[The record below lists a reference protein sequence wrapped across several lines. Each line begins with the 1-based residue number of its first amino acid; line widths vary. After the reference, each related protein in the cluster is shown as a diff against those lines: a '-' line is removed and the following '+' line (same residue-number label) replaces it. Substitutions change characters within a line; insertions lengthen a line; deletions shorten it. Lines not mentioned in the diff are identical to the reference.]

1 MKFVLGIAN
10 FDRNYSFSNN
20 INQRK
25 INSILKL
32 ANSLRFREID
42 TANNYSQANKIL
54 KSNNYKKKFLLNTK
68 ISNIK
73 GKNFKKKINEEIK
86 KFKKKLEVNKI
97 NTLLFHDRN
106 QIFEKNI
113 KKIISYVLEL
123 KRNKIIR
130 KYGFSIYNSNEL
142 KEILK
147 YSNPDVIQLPG
158 NIFDHRYLNKTKLKE
173 LKNKKIEIQIRSIFL
188 QGVTLKR
195 IYPTKDI
202 KSLEFIKKYW
212 KKIDSLGINPLKY
225 NINFLKKFKDVD
237 KFIVS
242 FEDRNQMIEF
252 IKIFNSK
259 KKEISKG
266 FKTTNLYLINPYLWK
281 KK

>member
-32 ANSLRFREID
+32 ANNLKFREID

-73 GKNFKKKINEEIK
+73 GKNFKNKINYEIK

-123 KRNKIIR
+123 KRNKIIK
-130 KYGFSIYNSNEL
+130 KYGFSIYNSDEL

-158 NIFDHRYLNKTKLKE
+158 NIFDHRYLNKKKLKE
-173 LKNKKIEIQIRSIFL
+173 LKNKKIEIQVRSIFL

-202 KSLEFIKKYW
+202 KSVEILKKYW
-212 KKIDSLGINPLKY
+212 KKIESLGINPLKY
-225 NINFLKKFKDVD
+225 NIDFLKKFKDVD

-242 FEDRNQMIEF
+242 FEDQNQMIEF

>member
-10 FDRNYSFSNN
+10 FDKNYSFSNN
-20 INQRK
+20 INQKK

-32 ANSLRFREID
+32 AYNLRFREID
-42 TANNYSQANKIL
+42 TANNYLQANKIL
-54 KSNNYKKKFLLNTK
+54 RRNKYKKKFLLNTK

-73 GKNFKKKINEEIK
+73 GKNFKNKINYEIK
-86 KFKKKLEVNKI
+86 KFKKKLDVNKI

-113 KKIISYVLEL
+113 KNIISYVLEL

-130 KYGFSIYNSNEL
+130 KYGFSIYNSDEL

-158 NIFDHRYLNKTKLKE
+158 NIFDHRYLNKKKLKE
-173 LKNKKIEIQIRSIFL
+173 LKKKKIEIQLRSIFL

-195 IYPTKDI
+195 IYPLKDI
-202 KSLEFIKKYW
+202 KSVEILKKYW
-212 KKIDSLGINPLKY
+212 KKIDSLGIKPLKY

-242 FEDRNQMIEF
+242 FEDQSQMIEF
-252 IKIFNSK
+252 MKIFKRK
-259 KKEISKG
+259 KNEISKG
-266 FKTTNLYLINPYLWK
+266 FKTTNLNLINPYLWK

>member
-32 ANSLRFREID
+32 AYKLRFREID
-42 TANNYSQANKIL
+42 TANNYLQANKIL
-54 KSNNYKKKFLLNTK
+54 RSNKYKKKFLLNTK
-68 ISNIK
+68 ISNIR
-73 GKNFKKKINEEIK
+73 GKNFKNKINYEIK
-86 KFKKKLEVNKI
+86 KFKRKLDVNKI

-113 KKIISYVLEL
+113 KNIISYVLEL

-130 KYGFSIYNSNEL
+130 KYGFSIYNSDEL
-142 KEILK
+142 KKILK

-158 NIFDHRYLNKTKLKE
+158 NIFDHRYLNKKKLKE
-173 LKNKKIEIQIRSIFL
+173 LKQKKIEIQVRSIFL

-195 IYPTKDI
+195 IYPLKDI
-202 KSLEFIKKYW
+202 KSVEILKKYW

-242 FEDRNQMIEF
+242 FEDQNQMIEF
-252 IKIFNSK
+252 MKIFNK
-259 KKEISKG
+259 KKKDISKG
-266 FKTTNLYLINPYLWK
+266 FKTTNLNLINPYLWK

>member
-1 MKFVLGIAN
+1 M
-10 FDRNYSFSNN
+10 
-20 INQRK
+20 
-25 INSILKL
+25 
-32 ANSLRFREID
+32 
-42 TANNYSQANKIL
+42 
-54 KSNNYKKKFLLNTK
+54 
-68 ISNIK
+68 
-73 GKNFKKKINEEIK
+73 
-86 KFKKKLEVNKI
+86 EVNKI

-130 KYGFSIYNSNEL
+130 KYGFSIYNSNVL

-225 NINFLKKFKDVD
+225 NINF
-237 KFIVS
+237 
-242 FEDRNQMIEF
+242 
-252 IKIFNSK
+252 
-259 KKEISKG
+259 
-266 FKTTNLYLINPYLWK
+266 
-281 KK
+281 

>member
-32 ANSLRFREID
+32 ANYLKFREID

-73 GKNFKKKINEEIK
+73 GKNFKNKINYEIK

-113 KKIISYVLEL
+113 KEIISYVLEL
-123 KRNKIIR
+123 KKNKIIK
-130 KYGFSIYNSNEL
+130 KYGFSIYNSDEL

-173 LKNKKIEIQIRSIFL
+173 LKNKKIEIQVRSIFL

-202 KSLEFIKKYW
+202 KSVEILKKYW
-212 KKIDSLGINPLKY
+212 KKIESLGINPLKY

-242 FEDRNQMIEF
+242 FEDQNQMIEF
-252 IKIFNSK
+252 FKIFNSK

-266 FKTTNLYLINPYLWK
+266 FKTKNLYLINPYLWK
-281 KK
+281 MK

>member
-20 INQRK
+20 INQKK

-73 GKNFKKKINEEIK
+73 GKNFKNKINYEIK

>member
-73 GKNFKKKINEEIK
+73 GKNFKNKINYEIK